1 MTRARQQI
9 NILKYP
15 DTFHFNIGNIGAP
28 SLGAPGVATPAAM
41 SYFGQINISSPRR
54 IQYTHIHIIVD
65 GAAPGAL
72 VAEIWRRRSGVM
84 TLLTTMT
91 YTAPAGANFVQVQT
105 VPATAELASLRRG
118 DYLYA
123 QAVTGTNLGGGWNG
137 LTLDVHYAF

>member
-1 MTRARQQI
+1 MKQR
-9 NILKYP
+9 NPLPLP

-28 SLGAPGVATPAAM
+28 ALGAPGVATPAAM
-41 SYFGQINISSPRR
+41 TYFGQINIASPRR
-54 IQYTHIHIIVD
+54 IEYTHIHIIVD

-91 YTAPAGANFVQVQT
+91 YTAPAGADFVQIET
-105 VPATAELASLRRG
+105 APATDALASLQRG
-118 DYLYA
+118 DYLFA

-137 LTLDVHYAF
+137 LTLDVHYAS